1 MEAFVGRG
9 DGRGILHRRSGAI
22 SGRDRTRS
30 GNGVNSP
37 HAFRAAYG
45 WGRPRRFECGV
56 IAHKRNNLPG
66 DDQKFDRR
74 PMARPVARFDFGQGL
89 SVMKIAHV
97 CLPALLLVSFG
108 GCMQIKDGIDS
119 VVIGARNE
127 LYAEKA
133 WLDCKSNYND
143 VEYKCDFGSGFRDGY
158 IAVASGGSTCQ
169 PPLPAQKYW
178 HFEYQNPEGQERML
192 AWFNGYS
199 YGALYAEQEGVSD
212 WSRIVTAPTLPPY
225 RKKRPPRQISSP
237 DADMDLNAPS
247 GDDGSPP
254 DVEPMLPDEPRGPS
268 SASADLI
275 ELGEPID
282 DEGNPAQ
289 ATAVKWTDGADGY

>member
-1 MEAFVGRG
+1 
-9 DGRGILHRRSGAI
+9 
-22 SGRDRTRS
+22 
-30 GNGVNSP
+30 
-37 HAFRAAYG
+37 
-45 WGRPRRFECGV
+45 
-56 IAHKRNNLPG
+56 
-66 DDQKFDRR
+66 
-74 PMARPVARFDFGQGL
+74 
-89 SVMKIAHV
+89 MKIAHV

-254 DVEPMLPDEPRGPS
+254 DVEPMLPDEPRSPS

-289 ATAVKWTDGADGY
+289 ATAVKWTAGADGY